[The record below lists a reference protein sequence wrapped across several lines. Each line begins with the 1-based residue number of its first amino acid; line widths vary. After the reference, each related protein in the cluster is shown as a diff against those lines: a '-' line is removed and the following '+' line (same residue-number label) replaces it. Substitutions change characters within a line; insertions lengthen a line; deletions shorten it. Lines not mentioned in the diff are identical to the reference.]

1 MNDFLISMFSLLF
14 SLFGLGAAFQG
25 ISDKKET
32 EKKERSWTRFIDGPC
47 DPDMAKIMFC
57 LVSGSLMGFVYR
69 DLCIHSV
76 VLYLEIEFILRCLW
90 CWCVVY

>member
-1 MNDFLISMFSLLF
+1 M
-14 SLFGLGAAFQG
+14 
-25 ISDKKET
+25 
-32 EKKERSWTRFIDGPC
+32 KKERSWTRFIDGPC

-57 LVSGSLMGFVYR
+57 LVSGRMGFVYK

-76 VLYLEIEFILRCLW
+76 ALYLKIEFILRCLW